1 MPYVFLYKSYAWMP
15 LISILYCP
23 PSSSPR
29 CFHLPIVVCHVHQC
43 YFSVI
48 MASFCVPKQ
57 QNFKIIAVVVA
68 VVAVTVL
75 AVAVVAVVVNLH
87 SFKSFLAFQIML
99 LIDMECHL
107 GLFCPNFNNPLYILS
122 IKGTVI
128 TTVFLGTTNICLLF
142 LGLARIHHVIT
153 SGSLHTLFQSFSPGN
168 HTSFFLII

>member
-43 YFSVI
+43 YFSGR
-48 MASFCVPKQ
+48 MASSCVPNQ
-57 QNFKIIAVVVA
+57 QIFKITAVVVVVVA
-68 VVAVTVL
+68 VAVI
-75 AVAVVAVVVNLH
+75 AVVVNLH

-99 LIDMECHL
+99 LIDMGCHL

-122 IKGTVI
+122 IKGTII
-128 TTVFLGTTNICLLF
+128 TTVFLGATNICLLF

>member
-1 MPYVFLYKSYAWMP
+1 MP

-43 YFSVI
+43 YFSGR
-48 MASFCVPKQ
+48 MASSCVPNQ
-57 QNFKIIAVVVA
+57 QIFKITAVVVVVVA
-68 VVAVTVL
+68 VAVI
-75 AVAVVAVVVNLH
+75 AVVVNLH

-99 LIDMECHL
+99 LIDMGCHL

-122 IKGTVI
+122 IKGTII
-128 TTVFLGTTNICLLF
+128 TTVFLGATNICLLF

-168 HTSFFLII
+168 HTSFFLIIWDTCIPRNRNCWV